1 MILTSQQISQRGIV
15 HNARQ
20 GALQPTTYNAT
31 VGEIISRGNPISA
44 AHFDL
49 PPRGIV
55 WVVSNEEFELPDTV
69 TGLAT
74 LKTTWTHDGIL
85 ALNVGIV
92 DPGWYGPLAAA
103 LVNFSKHPFTIHK
116 DAQFLRI
123 GFHEHG
129 TTGVGV
135 TREQMDRYIAK
146 IKDKSAKT
154 ADTFLDMTA
163 LSREV
168 IDEIFTLP
176 RWLTWLTRVGL
187 TVAIVGLVAAILAIF
202 VPIAWDAGKELWG
215 WHQTIDHLQRD
226 VNTLKKHDHTS

>member
-1 MILTSQQISQRGIV
+1 MVLTSQQITQLGIV
-15 HNARQ
+15 HNPRP

-31 VGEIISRGNPISA
+31 VREIISEGKIISEG
-44 AHFDL
+44 HFDL

-55 WVVSNEEFELPDTV
+55 WVVSNEEFELPETV

-103 LVNFSKHPFTIHK
+103 LVNFSKHPFPIKK

-123 GFHEHG
+123 AFHKHNK
-129 TTGVGV
+129 TGVGV
-135 TREQMDRYIAK
+135 TREEMDRYISR

-154 ADTFLDMTA
+154 PDTFLDIKA
-163 LSREV
+163 LSQQV
-168 IDEIFTLP
+168 IDEVFTLP
-176 RWLTWLTRVGL
+176 RWLTWLTRAGLVVAVVGL
-187 TVAIVGLVAAILAIF
+187 AVAFLAIL

-215 WHQTIDHLQRD
+215 WHATVNQLQHD
-226 VNTLKKHDHTS
+226 VDTLKKHDHIP